1 MNKWFYENLMIL
13 NPEKSHYI
21 CLGKNLDD
29 SEVLNF
35 NNLIIKSRK
44 KVEILDIK
52 IDNNLNFNRH
62 IKSFCRKAGQKLSV
76 LLRISSNLNMNQ
88 NNYYI
93 NQ

>member
-1 MNKWFYENLMIL
+1 MIL
-13 NPEKSHYI
+13 NPYKSHYI

-44 KVEILDIK
+44 KVEILGIK
-52 IDNNLNFNRH
+52 IDNNLHFNSR
-62 IKSFCRKAGQKLSV
+62 IKSICRKAGQKLSV
-76 LLRISSNLNMNQ
+76 LLRISSNLNMNE

-93 NQ
+93 NQW